1 MREKREKR
9 ENRVVGQTRQ
19 MDRGLF
25 RRPLEFHP
33 VRRSALIGATVALL
47 SQFYF
52 NVISSDFRI
61 SIAVVLL
68 PVLLMTMGAQIH
80 SLSVCGFTA
89 LIVFLFRVLVAVGSH
104 GYTGSRIC
112 QQLPGALFY
121 VCYGILFRLQIPNKR
136 ITTLPRVVTAVFF
149 CDLLANIAELLLR
162 ALLLGTAVNAERAL
176 FVLFP
181 IALLRAG
188 LVLLALVMDR
198 QYRELQVRHEQE
210 SRYQRLFL
218 MITGLKSELY
228 LMRKNSEEIE
238 RVMGNAYHLSEE
250 LRAKALPEE
259 MQRRALDIARDV
271 HEIKKDYLRIIRG
284 LEETAEN
291 EYDEDHIRFRE
302 LMEILDATS
311 NGVIREKRLD
321 IRLIY
326 DCRDDFLTREHY
338 ALMTVLKNLVGNAIE
353 AIEGDRR
360 RGTITVSE
368 RQADGC
374 YLFAVSDNGP
384 GILPRKLDKIF
395 RLGYSTK
402 FDERTGNIYRG
413 VGLAG
418 VKNMVEE
425 HFGGTITVRSE
436 PGNTCF
442 SVKIPA
448 EAIAYTEE
456 ERAVHGERT

>member
-1 MREKREKR
+1 MREREVWRVREKRENR

-149 CDLLANIAELLLR
+149 CDLLANVAEL
-162 ALLLGTAVNAERAL
+162 
-176 FVLFP
+176 
-181 IALLRAG
+181 LLRAG

-425 HFGGTITVRSE
+425 HFGGTIAVRSE

>member
-1 MREKREKR
+1 MREKR

-149 CDLLANIAELLLR
+149 CDLLANVAELLLR

-218 MITGLKSELY
+218 MITG
-228 LMRKNSEEIE
+228 
-238 RVMGNAYHLSEE
+238 
-250 LRAKALPEE
+250 
-259 MQRRALDIARDV
+259 
-271 HEIKKDYLRIIRG
+271 
-284 LEETAEN
+284 
-291 EYDEDHIRFRE
+291 
-302 LMEILDATS
+302 
-311 NGVIREKRLD
+311 
-321 IRLIY
+321 
-326 DCRDDFLTREHY
+326 
-338 ALMTVLKNLVGNAIE
+338 
-353 AIEGDRR
+353 
-360 RGTITVSE
+360 
-368 RQADGC
+368 
-374 YLFAVSDNGP
+374 
-384 GILPRKLDKIF
+384 
-395 RLGYSTK
+395 
-402 FDERTGNIYRG
+402 
-413 VGLAG
+413 
-418 VKNMVEE
+418 
-425 HFGGTITVRSE
+425 
-436 PGNTCF
+436 
-442 SVKIPA
+442 
-448 EAIAYTEE
+448 
-456 ERAVHGERT
+456 